1 MSDERA
7 IIQAQTQEPPV
18 SKEIAEMAYLAKQA
32 FASGLFGK
40 LKSPQEAF
48 IRMVVAKEM
57 GLSPT
62 TGLRSVYLVNGTPAF
77 TSSFLSARV
86 KMSRRYNY
94 LVKERS
100 ATKCVLE
107 WTEAGQ
113 PIGKSEFTMDMA
125 KRAGLTGKDVWKQY
139 PESMLFAR
147 ALTDGV
153 RTYCPDVMMGHA
165 AYTPEEIGGD
175 TPQDDLPEDKP
186 ILEAKVLPEITPS
199 TDEIWN
205 LIKECGA
212 DVVTILREYKAD
224 KVENLTPDQK
234 RKVKKIL
241 MATRK

>member
-1 MSDERA
+1 MNDERA

-86 KMSRRYNY
+86 KMSKRYNY

-107 WTEAGQ
+107 WTENGQ
-113 PIGKSEFTMDMA
+113 PIGKSEFNMDMA
-125 KRAGLTGKDVWKQY
+125 KRAALTGKDVWKQY

-153 RTYCPDVMMGHA
+153 RTFCPDVMMGHA
-165 AYTPEEIGGD
+165 AYTPEEVGGD
-175 TPQDDLPEDKP
+175 VVEDLPEEKRV
-186 ILEAKVLPEITPS
+186 EVKVLPEITPS
-199 TDEIWN
+199 TDEIWE

-224 KVENLTPDQK
+224 KVENLTPEQK
-234 RKVKKIL
+234 RKVKKVL
-241 MATRK
+241 LATRR